1 VNPPK
6 LLLDEHLS
14 PTIAVVL
21 RALGVDA
28 IHVRDRSLNGSSDA
42 QVLERAF
49 VEDRMVVTLN
59 VVDFVRLARAREVHA
74 GLILLAEGGTRDEQL
89 QIVQR
94 AITIIDAEFVA
105 GRDMVN
111 RALRLAADGH
121 EFETLP

>member
-21 RALGVDA
+21 RSLGLDA

-49 VEDRMVVTLN
+49 VEDRIVVTLN

-74 GLILLAEGGTRDEQL
+74 GLILLAEGGTRGEQL

-111 RALRLAADGH
+111 RALRLAVDGH